1 MKKFLIISILSGI
14 SLCIASAQNERFKS
28 LYVFNFVKNIEWPA
42 SYQKSNFT
50 IAVLGNSLIYNELK
64 QNIQGKTTGQNGSQ
78 VIDVNQVS
86 NISSLKDCHILY
98 IPMQQSNLLGAAK
111 KALAGKP
118 TVIITEKKG
127 LITEGADINLISLDG
142 KLRYEL
148 APKQI
153 ESKRLKVNKKLI
165 ELAIVYDYAA
175 AREVPVLESVDD
187 ANAPR

>member
-1 MKKFLIISILSGI
+1 
-14 SLCIASAQNERFKS
+14 LCIAFAQNERFKS

-42 SYQKSNFT
+42 SYQKNNFT
-50 IAVLGNSLIYNELK
+50 IAVLGNALIYNELK
-64 QNIQGKTTGQNGSQ
+64 QNIQGKQNGSQ

-98 IPMQQSNLLGAAK
+98 IPIQQSNLLGAAR

-148 APKQI
+148 APTQI
-153 ESKRLKVNKKLI
+153 ESKSLKVNKKLI
-165 ELAIVYDYAA
+165 ELAIVYDNAA